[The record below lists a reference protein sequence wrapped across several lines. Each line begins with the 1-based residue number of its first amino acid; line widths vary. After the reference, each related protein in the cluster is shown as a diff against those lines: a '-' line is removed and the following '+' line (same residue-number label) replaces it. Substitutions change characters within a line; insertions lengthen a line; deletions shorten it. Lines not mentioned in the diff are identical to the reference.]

1 MIPQGTGYIKP
12 IELPKLLHS
21 LEGALSFH
29 FTLTVNNSRIV
40 QKWIIR
46 NNPNDPYD
54 VTINY
59 GAIEHTMEQMD
70 IPKIRERRK
79 AYEMF
84 IEEALLCMELNNDP
98 GISFTRILLQLPLY
112 TSFDTSNCF
121 NLIDY
126 LDRRLLIQ
134 KL

>member
-1 MIPQGTGYIKP
+1 MLYLSI
-12 IELPKLLHS
+12 LHW
-21 LEGALSFH
+21 
-29 FTLTVNNSRIV
+29 TVNNSRIV

-84 IEEALLCMELNNDP
+84 IEEHYYVW
-98 GISFTRILLQLPLY
+98 S
-112 TSFDTSNCF
+112 
-121 NLIDY
+121 
-126 LDRRLLIQ
+126 
-134 KL
+134 